1 MRIKKGI
8 TIPYE
13 YTLRKSDGVAI
24 DLTLAATV
32 KMVLLKDGASSPAS
46 DGNCVIS
53 SPPTSGKVTY
63 AWTATHT
70 GTTGFYWLKFIITWT
85 SGKLE
90 EVPSNGYDY
99 ILIL

>member
-13 YTLRKSDGVAI
+13 YTLKKLDGSAI
-24 DLTLAATV
+24 DLTDADNV
-32 KMVLLKDGASSPAS
+32 KMVMIKDGSSIPTIDDACGISSPA
-46 DGNCVIS
+46 
-53 SPPTSGKVTY
+53 TSGKVTY
-63 AWTATHT
+63 AWTVAQT
-70 GTTGFYWLKFIITWT
+70 GTTGFYWLKFIITWKN
-85 SGKLE
+85 GKIE